1 MMPLPHVST
10 LGAIFG
16 LSELALSIF
25 LRAKIGKQDQGSL
38 RMIWLVVIS
47 CIFVAVYTTFKLP
60 QFQFADNSASYP
72 FGVALF
78 FTGLCVR
85 WYSIYYLGRFFTVN
99 VAIAS
104 DHKVIDT
111 GPYRYI
117 RHPSYTG
124 ALMAFSGFAL
134 CLSNW
139 LSIFIIVL
147 PVCAVFLYRIRIEE
161 AALHAGLGEAYNDY
175 CKRTKRL
182 IPAIY

>member
-1 MMPLPHVST
+1 MMPLPQVTT
-10 LGAIFG
+10 LGALFG
-16 LSELALSIF
+16 LSELTLSIF

-47 CIFVAVYTTFKLP
+47 CIFVAVYITFKLP
-60 QFQFADNSASYP
+60 QFQFVANRFSYP

-78 FTGLCVR
+78 FAGLSVR

-99 VAIAS
+99 VAIS
-104 DHKVIDT
+104 EDHRVIDS

-134 CLSNW
+134 CLSNG
-139 LSIFIIVL
+139 LSVLIIVL
-147 PVCAVFLYRIRIEE
+147 PVSAVFLYRIRIEE
-161 AALHAGLGEAYNDY
+161 AALHAGLGVAYNNY